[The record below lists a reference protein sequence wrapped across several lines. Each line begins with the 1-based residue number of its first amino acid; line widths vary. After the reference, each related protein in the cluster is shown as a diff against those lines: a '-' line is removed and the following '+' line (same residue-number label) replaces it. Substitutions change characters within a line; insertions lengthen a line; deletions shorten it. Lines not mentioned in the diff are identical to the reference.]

1 MENARPV
8 FHGQEPAHF
17 RVPRGGEEAGHAG
30 LGSLV
35 RPGGNEATQ
44 FKVSSLL
51 REIVVKGTT
60 RVSAPPFTIF
70 TRLPVP
76 AVSYIFSYIVST
88 LQDQLIIYIYIYNLF
103 TGP

>member
-1 MENARPV
+1 MGLFLDIHVRRNTRETSRNE
-8 FHGQEPAHF
+8 GLE
-17 RVPRGGEEAGHAG
+17 RVVGE
-30 LGSLV
+30 
-35 RPGGNEATQ
+35 

-60 RVSAPPFTIF
+60 RVSAPPFAIF

-88 LQDQLIIYIYIYNLF
+88 LQEQLIIYIYIYNLF
-103 TGP
+103 TDSL